1 MDYFSQSLQF
11 PSKPDG
17 YKNTYSSQPKTSN
30 TTTSSSNKKIDYTG
44 YCNIN

>member
-17 YKNTYSSQPKTSN
+17 YKNTYSSQSITANESN
-30 TTTSSSNKKIDYTG
+30 TSPNKKIDYTG
-44 YCNIN
+44 YCIIN

>member
-17 YKNTYSSQPKTSN
+17 YKNTYSTQSKTINETN
-30 TTTSSSNKKIDYTG
+30 THSNKKIDYTE
-44 YCNIN
+44 YCAIN